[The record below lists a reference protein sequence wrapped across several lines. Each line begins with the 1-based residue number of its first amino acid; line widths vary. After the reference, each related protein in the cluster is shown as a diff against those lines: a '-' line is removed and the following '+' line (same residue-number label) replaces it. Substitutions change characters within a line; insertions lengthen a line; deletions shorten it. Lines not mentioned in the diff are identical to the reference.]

1 MNKKTSL
8 SMLLAAC
15 LILGA
20 CSQNNGAA
28 APAESTTTTSATE
41 AEVTTTEATTYVTT
55 AETTATVNTVL
66 KFGDEYDVRRLK
78 WKMSPDEVR
87 TNEELSLTDEGTK
100 EIFGNDVNVLSSD
113 DAEIFG
119 YKAKMQLCFYPENI
133 GLAEVLYTIQTDD
146 LAGLYEKLF
155 DKAVEEFGC
164 TDDDD
169 WNRRMPAS
177 TWEIDGG
184 KTQLLIGYS
193 EDRDYVDCLFS
204 AIGISYPRHLFE
216 MPDRPE
222 YDPADVTFEAIDKT
236 LGCEQ
241 IILDKAEKLKEMIS
255 GWCDFDDS
263 RLLCEKGEIYKDF
276 YGWSGAY
283 KVVSDTVKTYAD
295 FKALY
300 ENDIYGAYIDNIMW
314 EYLVDIN
321 GELHYIEPLDSYLGI
336 YETWYIGYEVT
347 DDAIIGHF
355 AALTWGEPHDIDL
368 KNAEYLNDLSRYQFY
383 DITVRNADGKYVITD
398 VSGIVGDTVY
408 KFAEPH
414 GLFYDLGEA
423 DRSLITN
430 EAVKPKN

>member
-41 AEVTTTEATTYVTT
+41 AEVIATEATTYVTT

-155 DKAVEEFGC
+155 DKAVE
-164 TDDDD
+164 
-169 WNRRMPAS
+169 
-177 TWEIDGG
+177 
-184 KTQLLIGYS
+184 
-193 EDRDYVDCLFS
+193 
-204 AIGISYPRHLFE
+204 
-216 MPDRPE
+216 
-222 YDPADVTFEAIDKT
+222 
-236 LGCEQ
+236 
-241 IILDKAEKLKEMIS
+241 
-255 GWCDFDDS
+255 
-263 RLLCEKGEIYKDF
+263 
-276 YGWSGAY
+276 
-283 KVVSDTVKTYAD
+283 
-295 FKALY
+295 
-300 ENDIYGAYIDNIMW
+300 
-314 EYLVDIN
+314 
-321 GELHYIEPLDSYLGI
+321 
-336 YETWYIGYEVT
+336 
-347 DDAIIGHF
+347 
-355 AALTWGEPHDIDL
+355 
-368 KNAEYLNDLSRYQFY
+368 
-383 DITVRNADGKYVITD
+383 
-398 VSGIVGDTVY
+398 
-408 KFAEPH
+408 
-414 GLFYDLGEA
+414 
-423 DRSLITN
+423 
-430 EAVKPKN
+430 